1 VPGLAAS
8 KPQIAIFSSLRFS
21 AAERAT
27 ARGLLQNGATREVR
41 PASHTQGNAM
51 RSLLKSGPL
60 VDLQQN
66 KAGLI
71 ADLAI
76 LALFL
81 VLLALR

>member
-1 VPGLAAS
+1 
-8 KPQIAIFSSLRFS
+8 
-21 AAERAT
+21 
-27 ARGLLQNGATREVR
+27 
-41 PASHTQGNAM
+41 M
-51 RSLLKSGPL
+51 RSLLKSGVL

-81 VLLALR
+81 VLLAAR